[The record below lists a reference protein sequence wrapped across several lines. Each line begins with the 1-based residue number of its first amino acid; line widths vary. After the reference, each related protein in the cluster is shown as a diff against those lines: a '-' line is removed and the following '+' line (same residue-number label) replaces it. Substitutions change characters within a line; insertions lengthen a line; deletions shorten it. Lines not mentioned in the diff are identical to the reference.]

1 MVVFGDEEQQ
11 RRLGFLK
18 KREEEELAQ
27 VLSHKYGVTYVD
39 LSLVAINSDALRL
52 IPEAEARD
60 AEAVAFGMIGKKLSV
75 AVRSPANPK
84 AQAVVQRLTDLGYTP
99 TVFMCSQESLARGY
113 SRYADLSFAT
123 ESKAGVFEISPEEIE
138 TLLNKVKSLADI
150 SSLIQ
155 EATGDTKRAY
165 RITRIIEVILAG
177 GLSLSASDIHYE
189 PEELIVKLRYRLDG
203 VLVDVLELDPET
215 YRLVLS
221 RMKLLSGM
229 KLNITTEAQD
239 GRFSIKVRG
248 DEIEMRTSV
257 LPGNYG
263 EAVVLRI
270 LNPKA
275 ITVPLEALGL
285 EPKLLARIEHEI
297 ARPNGMILTTGPTGS
312 GKTTTLYAFLR
323 KVNEPGTKIITIE
336 DPIEYHLPIVQTQ
349 VEKNY
354 SFAQGLRSALRAD
367 PDVIMVG
374 EIRDGEVAETA
385 INASLTGHLVFSTLH
400 TNNAAGTFP
409 RLIDMGVNEKV
420 LSSAITV
427 AMAQRL
433 VRVLCKVCKI
443 EHIPTD
449 TEAGIIKHVLEG
461 IVDRTLIPEN
471 MTKVWDPKP
480 DGCPECHGRGYKG
493 RLGVFEAI
501 FMDSAIEQIL
511 RNKPSEREITTTSRP
526 QGVPSMLEDG
536 ILKALRGITSLDE
549 LSRVVDLET
558 R

>member
-11 RRLGFLK
+11 RRLEFLK

-27 VLSHKYGVTYVD
+27 VLSHKYGVEYVD

-52 IPEAEARD
+52 LPEKDARD
-60 AEAVAFGMIGKKLSV
+60 AEVVAFGMVGKKLSL

-84 AQAVVQRLTDLGYTP
+84 ALATVQHLQDLGYIP
-99 TVFMCSQESLARGY
+99 TMFMCSQESLARGY
-113 SRYADLSFAT
+113 ARYADLSFAT

-138 TLLNKVKSLADI
+138 ALLTKVKSLTDI
-150 SSLIQ
+150 SALIQ
-155 EATGDTKRAY
+155 ESAADTKRAY
-165 RITRIIEVILAG
+165 RVTHIVEVILAG
-177 GLSLSASDIHYE
+177 GLSLSASDIHFE
-189 PEELIVKLRYRLDG
+189 PEEFNVQLRYRLDG
-203 VLVDVLELDPET
+203 VLVNVLTLDHET

-263 EAVVLRI
+263 ETVVLRI

-275 ITVPLEALGL
+275 ISVSLEALGL
-285 EPKLLARIEHEI
+285 EPKLLDRIYHEI

-409 RLIDMGVNEKV
+409 RLIDMGINEKV

-433 VRVLCKVCKI
+433 VRTLCKVCKI
-443 EHIPTD
+443 ERDQNEKEMAVIKQVM
-449 TEAGIIKHVLEG
+449 AGV
-461 IVDRTLIPEN
+461 VDRTLVPEN
-471 MTKVWDPKP
+471 RLKVWDAKP
-480 DGCPECHGRGYKG
+480 DGCPECHNRGYKG
-493 RLGVFEAI
+493 RIGVFEAI
-501 FMDSAIEQIL
+501 FMDSIL
-511 RNKPSEREITTTSRP
+511 EAVLRDKPSEREITTATRP
-526 QGVPSMLEDG
+526 QGIPSMLEDG
-536 ILKALRGITSLDE
+536 VIKVLRGLTSLDE
-549 LSRVVDLET
+549 LSRVVDLEV